1 MFPQREVYKTI
12 AQSIIH
18 PVSNRRLETVTRSSR
33 APLRTMS
40 RKIAIVGGTGPEGM
54 GLALRWARAG
64 EAIVIGSREA
74 QRAEETARQIA
85 SRSGGTTN
93 VRGSENSEAV
103 AGADVVVLTI
113 PFAGHAAL
121 LKKLK
126 PAFRP
131 GAIVIDTAVPLAA
144 AVGGLPT
151 RTLGV
156 WQGSAAEEAAEIVP
170 KEVSVAAA
178 FQNISAGLLNSED
191 SVDCDVIICTDDE
204 RARQVVS
211 ELAEKI
217 PGVRAVNGGR
227 LENARIVEQLTA
239 LLVTINQK
247 HKVHSAGLRV
257 TGLPLPLPRR

>member
-1 MFPQREVYKTI
+1 
-12 AQSIIH
+12 
-18 PVSNRRLETVTRSSR
+18 
-33 APLRTMS
+33 MS
-40 RKIAIVGGTGPEGM
+40 HNIAIVGGTGPEGM

-74 QRAEETARQIA
+74 KRAEEAAKQIA
-85 SRSGGTTN
+85 SQLGRTTN
-93 VRGSENSEAV
+93 VRGSENSEGV
-103 AGADVVVLTI
+103 AGADVVVLTV
-113 PFAGHAAL
+113 PFAGHAVL

-131 GAIVIDTAVPLAA
+131 GTIVIDTAVPLAA

-156 WQGSAAEEAAEIVP
+156 WQGSAAQEAAELVP
-170 KEVSVAAA
+170 KEVAVAAA
-178 FQNISAGLLNSED
+178 FQNVSASLLSSEGA
-191 SVDCDVIICTDDE
+191 VDCDIIICSDDE
-204 RARQVVS
+204 RARQITS

-257 TGLPLPLPRR
+257 TGLPLPEPRR